1 MVKNTLSVGLLQQGQ
16 LELMLQLEAILLL
29 LMLLTWDLSIHFNFF
44 YNPSEI
50 ADLLKSPI

>member
-1 MVKNTLSVGLLQQGQ
+1 MVFFLGL
-16 LELMLQLEAILLL
+16 LEAILLL
-29 LMLLTWDLSIHFNFF
+29 LMLLSWDLSIQINFF